1 MYYTEKPT
9 YWCYPSP
16 PSTGWG
22 IPHALLNMEFLK
34 SSTRNLHSGLSLSP
48 MLRVSLCVLFSV
60 LLFFSF
66 PPTVWA
72 FCGFFVAQADASL
85 FNKASQVII
94 ARDGD
99 RTILTMANDYQGDVQ
114 DFALVVPVPTVLKKE
129 QVKVGN
135 PKIIAKLDAF
145 SAPRLVEYFDEDP
158 CAPPIVYDRGILPR
172 PALESAKP
180 SGARANLGVTIE
192 EKFTV
197 GEYDIL
203 ILSARESDGLETW
216 LTQNGYKIPA
226 GASRLLQPYIRQNM
240 KFFVAKVNLKEFA
253 KTSSQLL
260 RPLMMAYQSPRFM
273 LPIRLGMINAQGEQ
287 DLLVYIL
294 TPSGQAEVTNYRMV
308 KLPTDQ
314 EIPTFVKQE
323 FGNFYKALFATAHQ
337 RAGRK
342 AAFWEYAW
350 DVSSC
355 DPCSTDPPTY
365 EELKEAGVFWLDGN
379 PTAPSGQPPQI
390 VPRPFPKHSN
400 VFITRIHV
408 RYSRDT
414 FPEDLMF
421 KETSNQS
428 LFQGRYVLRHPF
440 RGKITCE
447 AGRQYQRSLARRFA
461 KEAQTLARLTNW
473 DINEIRRKMPP
484 IATAPE
490 EPNFWRRIWR

>member
-1 MYYTEKPT
+1 MQFLQ
-9 YWCYPSP
+9 SSIGNLDNLQIVRGLRFFI
-16 PSTGWG
+16 STK
-22 IPHALLNMEFLK
+22 M
-34 SSTRNLHSGLSLSP
+34 SS
-48 MLRVSLCVLFSV
+48 MIRVPLCFLFSV

-99 RTILTMANDYQGDVQ
+99 RTILTMANDYQGDVK

-158 CAPPIVYDRGILPR
+158 CAPPIVYNNRAIPAPAGRAPQAFESNRG
-172 PALESAKP
+172 
-180 SGARANLGVTIE
+180 NLGVTIE

-203 ILSARESDGLETW
+203 ILSAKESDGLETW
-216 LTQNGYKIPA
+216 LIQNGYKIPE
-226 GASRLLQPYIRQNM
+226 GASPLLQPYIRQNM

-253 KTSSQLL
+253 KTGSQLL

-294 TPSGQAEVTNYRMV
+294 SPSGQAEVTNYRMV
-308 KLPTDQ
+308 KLPTDN

-342 AAFWEYAW
+342 VAFLEYAW
-350 DVSSC
+350 DVNSC
-355 DPCSTDPPTY
+355 DPCSTEPPTY

-379 PTAPSGQPPQI
+379 PTPPLGRPPQI
-390 VPRPFPKHSN
+390 MPRPFPKPSN

-408 RYSRDT
+408 RYTRDT

-428 LFQGRYVLRHPF
+428 VFQGRYVLRHPF

-447 AGRQYQRSLARRFA
+447 AGRRYQRSLARRFE

-473 DINEIRRKMPP
+473 DINEIRRKLPTV
-484 IATAPE
+484 ATVPE
-490 EPNFWRRIWR
+490 EPNFWRNIWR